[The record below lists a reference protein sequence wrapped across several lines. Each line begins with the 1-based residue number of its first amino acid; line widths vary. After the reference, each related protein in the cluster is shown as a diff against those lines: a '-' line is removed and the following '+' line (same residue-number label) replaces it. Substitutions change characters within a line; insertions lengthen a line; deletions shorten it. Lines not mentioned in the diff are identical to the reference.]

1 MRTAVVAALVSM
13 RMESAQVSYAM
24 DYAKEVAAY
33 LNTLEMLGYRLNGEA
48 LDEIR
53 IERGHPHP
61 HVLTI
66 GYSEDLR
73 RWDVVE
79 S

>member
-1 MRTAVVAALVSM
+1 MSFAK
-13 RMESAQVSYAM
+13 
-24 DYAKEVAAY
+24 DYAIDVADAF
-33 LNTLEMLGYRLNGEA
+33 NILETLGYRLNGEA